1 MTGETPQLSVVQRL
15 RKSPFYDATVRWGVR
30 TFTVYN
36 HMLMPTCF
44 ESTEADYWKLVT
56 GTTLW
61 DVAAERQVEI
71 IGKDAFR
78 LVRLLTPC
86 NLSEIAV
93 GQCKYAP
100 VVDHNGGMIN
110 DPLITRLDDDRFWI
124 SLADSDVLLW
134 AKGVALGMRLDVEIF
149 EPDVSPL
156 ALQGPQSRAVASS
169 LFGDWIGTLGFF
181 RVRETELDGIPLVV
195 ARSGWSKQGGFE
207 FYLLDGRRGEEL
219 WERVMHAGKPFGIAP
234 AAPSTIERVES
245 GLLSYGSD
253 MTLDNNP
260 LEIGLQKLCDL
271 DQEFDFIGKSA
282 LREIRR
288 AGVRQKLVGLT
299 MGEQRL
305 PGNQHWWPV
314 LDTGDAV
321 LGKVTSAVYSP
332 RLQRYIGFAIIETGH
347 AVPGKTVRVVS
358 PHGEF
363 PGLVGPASFETP
375 PAHARRGSEKIS

>member
-1 MTGETPQLSVVQRL
+1 MTSETPHLSVVQRL
-15 RKSPFYDATVRWGVR
+15 RKSPFYDATVRWGVT

-44 ESTEADYWKLVT
+44 EGTEADYWKLVT

-71 IGKDAFR
+71 AGKDAYQ

-86 NLSEIAV
+86 NLSQIAI

-100 VVDHNGGMIN
+100 LVDHHGGMIN
-110 DPLITRLDDDRFWI
+110 DPLITRLGDDRFWV

-134 AKGVALGMRLDVEIF
+134 AQGVALGMNLEVEIC

-156 ALQGPQSRAVASS
+156 ALQGPKSQAVASS
-169 LFGDWIGTLGFF
+169 LFGEWIGSLGFF
-181 RVRETELDGIPLVV
+181 RLRETELDGIPLVV

-207 FYLLDGRRGEEL
+207 FYLLDSGRGDEL
-219 WERVMHAGKPFGIAP
+219 WERVMHAGEPFGIAP
-234 AAPSTIERVES
+234 AAPSTIERIES
-245 GLLSYGSD
+245 GLLSYGND

-260 LEIGLQKLCDL
+260 LEIGLQKFCDL
-271 DQEFDFIGKSA
+271 DQDFDFIGKSA

-305 PGNQHWWPV
+305 PGSQHWWPV
-314 LDTGDAV
+314 LDAGDAI

-332 RLQRYIGFAIIETGH
+332 RLQRYIGFALIETGH
-347 AVPGKTVRVVS
+347 AVPGNTVRVAS
-358 PHGEF
+358 AHGELA
-363 PGLVGPASFETP
+363 GLVGPAHFEI
-375 PAHARRGSEKIS
+375 PAGQQRRGSEKIS